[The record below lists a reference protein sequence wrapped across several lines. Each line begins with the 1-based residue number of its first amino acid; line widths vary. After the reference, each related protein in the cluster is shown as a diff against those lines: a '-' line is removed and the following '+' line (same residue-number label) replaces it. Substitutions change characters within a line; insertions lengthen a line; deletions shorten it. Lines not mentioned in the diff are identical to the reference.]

1 MKTVFVLFD
10 SLNRLALG
18 AYGGTSVAT
27 PNFDRFARKSVTFD
41 KHYVGSLPCMP
52 ARRDMH
58 TGRLNFTHRNWGPL
72 EPFDE
77 SFARILSNNSI
88 YTHLISDHLH
98 YFENGGW
105 GYANAFDSWDFIRG
119 QEYDALKVMVRPPL
133 ERYRERFDE
142 RHYPLHMLPS
152 QGAITRG
159 NSDKAA
165 LKRLRGAISEVAL
178 SEDDDFPTAKCF
190 AKAFEF
196 LDTNRSEDDW
206 FLQLECFDPHEPF
219 VVPERFK
226 AAYDTG
232 YNGKILNWPLYEKN
246 ANSPEEIAAIRGNY
260 AALVAMCDEYFGRLL
275 DYFDEHGL
283 WKDTALILTTDHGFL
298 LSEHDWWAK
307 NRMPY
312 YEEISHIP
320 MMVWHPGHA
329 DQSGK
334 RRLSLTQTM
343 DLMPTFLDLHGC
355 SIPEAVTG
363 RSILPL
369 LTNDAPNRT
378 SLVFGMFGGPVGVT
392 DGTYTYYRYPE
403 DLSGQNLHL
412 YTLMPAH
419 MIDLFDIGELRSSE
433 LVSPFNF
440 TKGAPMLRMK
450 LDPKNTQVGQDGDTL
465 EDCETALYD
474 VEADPQQEVS
484 LDYRAVEERLE
495 GEIAHHFALHDAPP
509 ELYAHFDLARPDVA
523 LVGE

>member
-18 AYGGTSVAT
+18 AYGGSSIAT
-27 PNFDRFARKSVTFD
+27 PNFDRFSKKSVTFD

-77 SFARILSNNSI
+77 SFARILSDNSV

-105 GYANAFDSWDFIRG
+105 GYANAFDSWDFVRG
-119 QEYDALKVMVRPPL
+119 QEYDALKVMVRPPV

-142 RHYPLHMLPS
+142 RHYPLHKVPDTGS
-152 QGAITRG
+152 ITRG
-159 NSDKAA
+159 NTDKAA
-165 LKRLRGAISEVAL
+165 LKRMRAAITEEAL
-178 SEDDDFPTAKCF
+178 NEEDKFPTAKCF
-190 AKAFEF
+190 GKAFDF
-196 LDTNRSEDDW
+196 LDTNRGEDDW

-219 VVPERFK
+219 VAPARFK

-232 YNGKILNWPLYEKN
+232 YNGKILDWPLYEKN
-246 ANSPEEIAAIRGNY
+246 TNSPEEIAAIRGNY

-275 DYFDEHGL
+275 DYFDAHDL
-283 WKDTALILTTDHGFL
+283 WKDTALVLTTDHGFL

-320 MMVWHPGHA
+320 LMVWHPEQGA
-329 DQSGK
+329 ESGE
-334 RRLSLTQTM
+334 RRQSLTQTV

-355 SIPEAVTG
+355 TVPETVTG
-363 RSILPL
+363 YSILPML
-369 LTNDAPNRT
+369 KEDVPNRS
-378 SLVFGMFGGPVGVT
+378 SLIFGMFGGPVGVT

-403 DLSGQNLHL
+403 DLSGQDLHL

-419 MIDLFDIGELRSSE
+419 MIDLFDIGELQSSE
-433 LVSPFNF
+433 LAPPFNF
-440 TKGAPMLRMK
+440 TKGAPTLRMK

-465 EDCETALYD
+465 EDCETTLYN
-474 VEADPQQEVS
+474 VAADPRQES
-484 LDYRAVEERLE
+484 PLDNAALE
-495 GEIAHHFALHDAPP
+495 ACLGAEIAHHFALHDAPP
-509 ELYAHFDLARPDVA
+509 ELFTHFDLAQPDVA
-523 LVGE
+523 PAGE

>member
-18 AYGGTSVAT
+18 AYGGSSIAT
-27 PNFDRFARKSVTFD
+27 PNFDRFSKKSITFD

-77 SFARILSNNSI
+77 SFARLLSGNSV

-105 GYANAFDSWDFIRG
+105 GYANAFDSWDFVRG
-119 QEYDALKVMVRPPL
+119 QEYDALKVMVRPPV

-142 RHYPLHMLPS
+142 RHYPLHNVPNVGS
-152 QGAITRG
+152 ITRG
-159 NSDKAA
+159 NTDKAA
-165 LKRLRGAISEVAL
+165 LKRMRGAITEEAL
-178 SEDDDFPTAKCF
+178 TEEDEFPTAKCF
-190 AKAFEF
+190 GKAFDF
-196 LDTNRSEDDW
+196 LDTNRGEDDW

-219 VVPERFK
+219 VTPERFK
-226 AAYDTG
+226 VIYDTG
-232 YNGKILNWPLYEKN
+232 YNGKILDWPIYQKN
-246 ANSPEEIAAIRGNY
+246 TNSPEEIAAIRGNY

-275 DYFDEHGL
+275 DYFDAHDL
-283 WKDTALILTTDHGFL
+283 WKDTALVLTTDHGFL

-320 MMVWHPGHA
+320 LMVWHPERGA
-329 DQSGK
+329 EGGE
-334 RRLSLTQTM
+334 RRQALTQTV

-355 SIPEAVTG
+355 TISDTVTG
-363 RSILPL
+363 HSILPML
-369 LTNDAPNRT
+369 KEDVSNRN
-378 SLVFGMFGGPVGVT
+378 SLIFGMFGGPVGVT
-392 DGTYTYYRYPE
+392 DGPYTYYRYPE
-403 DLSGQNLHL
+403 DLSGQNLYL
-412 YTLMPAH
+412 YTLMPSH
-419 MIDLFDIGELRSSE
+419 MVDLFDIGELKSSE
-433 LVSPFNF
+433 LTQPFNF
-440 TKGAPMLRMK
+440 TKGVPTLRMK

-465 EDCETALYD
+465 EDCETSLYNVAAD
-474 VEADPQQEVS
+474 PRQENPLDDTAVEAC
-484 LDYRAVEERLE
+484 LE
-495 GEIAHHFALHDAPP
+495 AEIVIHFALHDAPP
-509 ELYAHFDLARPDVA
+509 ELFTHFDLAQPDVVLA
-523 LVGE
+523 GE